1 MTDEVQAPALI
12 LVVDD
17 VQEIVEELVALLEL
31 VDLPAMGA
39 HSLADALAILEA
51 VTSIQVVACD
61 VRLNRESGLEIIQRV
76 ANNALLADRP
86 LKYVFMTGDPMR
98 PDAIAAQQKCPVL
111 TKPVQPRELI
121 ALLRDLLGTGS
132 AVG

>member
-31 VDLPAMGA
+31 LDLPAMGA
-39 HSLADALAILEA
+39 HSLAEALAILEA

-98 PDAIAAQQKCPVL
+98 PDEPARP
-111 TKPVQPRELI
+111 EL
-121 ALLRDLLGTGS
+121 LLVDVPPS
-132 AVG
+132 ASSTSSSLSPPQA